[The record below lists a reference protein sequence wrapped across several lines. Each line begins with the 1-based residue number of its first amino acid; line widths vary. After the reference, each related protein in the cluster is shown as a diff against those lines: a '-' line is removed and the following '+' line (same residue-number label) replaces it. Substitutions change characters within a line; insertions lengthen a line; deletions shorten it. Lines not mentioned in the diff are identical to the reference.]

1 MSSII
6 AIGLLGKLFQILFLQ
21 PFHEIYYDDTSVWT
35 EEKSYTFAVSKTVC
49 IPSSGL
55 LFSSVCAECAR
66 PNIDIL
72 IFPLGLKTVSV
83 PVSTAFLLVSLVY
96 IECAGYLYTN
106 CDVKWQTCMFTS

>member
-1 MSSII
+1 MKYIMMTLQC
-6 AIGLLGKLFQILFLQ
+6 GLKKRVTLLQ
-21 PFHEIYYDDTSVWT
+21 YLS
-35 EEKSYTFAVSKTVC
+35 TVC

-55 LFSSVCAECAR
+55 LFSSVCAECAS

>member
-6 AIGLLGKLFQILFLQ
+6 AIGLLGKLFQILSLQ

-49 IPSSGL
+49 ILSSGL
-55 LFSSVCAECAR
+55 LFSSVCAECAG

-83 PVSTAFLLVSLVY
+83 PVSTFSFIVLN
-96 IECAGYLYTN
+96 LY
-106 CDVKWQTCMFTS
+106 